1 MSELEGKWW
10 APHALF
16 EAAHAIRRSMPQSE
30 FLRRPDMRG
39 VREAI
44 TCSSLAV
51 LRPWNRDWEV
61 FTVPQRD
68 QFPDAVFRCGNDV
81 RRFEVTW
88 VDHPGRRMSEE
99 YVQAEAR
106 EAAGLPPILEHYD
119 WQEESDLGLRLI
131 VERIDQ
137 KAQKRY
143 RPKPNLLLHVNL
155 DRSEHAASS
164 LYAWQIGQMFGDSF
178 DSIWLLWGSRAV
190 RLWPNPARIKA
201 IASPA

>member
-1 MSELEGKWW
+1 VRQSRAPAWPCSDHGIGIGKCS
-10 APHALF
+10 
-16 EAAHAIRRSMPQSE
+16 R
-30 FLRRPDMRG
+30 FLS
-39 VREAI
+39 A
-44 TCSSLAV
+44 TSSLMPCFA
-51 LRPWNRDWEV
+51 
-61 FTVPQRD
+61 
-68 QFPDAVFRCGNDV
+68 GNDV